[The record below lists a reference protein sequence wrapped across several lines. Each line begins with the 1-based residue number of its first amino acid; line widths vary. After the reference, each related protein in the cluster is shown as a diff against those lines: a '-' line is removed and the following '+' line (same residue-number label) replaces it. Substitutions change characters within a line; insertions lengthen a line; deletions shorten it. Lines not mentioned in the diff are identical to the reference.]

1 MTRNFNLTDIDSLF
15 LEVRDHES
23 KRLINEAMTA
33 YRGGAF
39 RAAIISTWIAV
50 AYDIFSKGR
59 ELKYQGDAAAS
70 KFIDEV
76 DSAIENRDI
85 SKMQKIEST
94 LLTTANKELLLFAP
108 HEHEAFSRLQSDR
121 HLCAH
126 PAFVVDD
133 EIYRPSPELVR
144 THISHSLKYL
154 LIHAPLQG
162 KSALDRFQTDILSVS
177 FPTSEI
183 EIDKFIRT
191 RYLDRAK
198 DVLIINL
205 IKWASKAIYGPDR
218 NKFKDKDSQLVIIL
232 KIISSIKIEIYEDIM
247 PTFARNQFESMDDPS
262 ILHAVKLFNADKRIW
277 DWLSDASQI
286 RIKTLLQSSS
296 IDDLIATKYFHA
308 LVIPQLSEAFLEK
321 IDSMDEP
328 GKINIISNNPNRI
341 FSSRAIEV
349 FGKSGGWRS
358 AEARGRSLILTH
370 VQFFT
375 SADIHKVLE
384 LSAKNEQIRS
394 ASDMPSI
401 LESVFDASHHLL
413 PETKVY
419 WSEFIRKMTEY
430 YGDGMGFYT
439 YPNIQEKIAAL

>member
-1 MTRNFNLTDIDSLF
+1 MTRNVNLTDIDSLF

-39 RAAIISTWIAV
+39 RAAIISTWITV

-59 ELKYQGDAAAS
+59 ELKSQGDAAAS

-85 SKMQKIEST
+85 IKMQKIEST
-94 LLTTANKELLLFAP
+94 LLTVANSELLLFAP

-133 EIYRPSPELVR
+133 ELYRPSPELVR

-162 KSALDRFQTDILSVS
+162 KSALTRFQSDILSVS
-177 FPTSEI
+177 FPVSEV

-198 DVLIINL
+198 DVLTTNL
-205 IKWASKAIYGPDR
+205 IKWIFKVIYGPDR
-218 NKFKDKDSQLVIIL
+218 NEFKNKDFQLITSLKVISFT
-232 KIISSIKIEIYEDIM
+232 KIDIYESTV
-247 PTFARNQFESMDDPS
+247 PSFAKTQFESLDDPS
-262 ILHAVKLFNADKRIW
+262 ILHAVKLFESDARIW

-286 RIKTLLQSSS
+286 RIKRLLQSST
-296 IDDLIATKYFHA
+296 IDDLIATKSLNA
-308 LVIPQLSEAFLEK
+308 LSIPQLAESF
-321 IDSMDEP
+321 IS
-328 GKINIISNNPNRI
+328 KINSLEDDDKISVISKNPSKILSNI
-341 FSSRAIEV
+341 AIEL
-349 FGKSGGWRS
+349 FGKSRSWRS
-358 AEARGRSLILTH
+358 AEERGRSLIITH
-370 VQFFT
+370 ARFFT
-375 SADIHKVLE
+375 DQDIKNILE
-384 LSAKNEQIRS
+384 LSIENDQILYSS
-394 ASDMPSI
+394 AMPSV

-413 PETKVY
+413 PATKVY
-419 WSEFIRKMTEY
+419 WREFTDNLMIISEGRRP
-430 YGDGMGFYT
+430 YT
-439 YPNIQEKIAAL
+439 YPNIQEKLNAS